1 MKKERVG
8 YYDVLNIGAA
18 LSVIFLH
25 CNGMAHT
32 YSNTLAWKQALF
44 IEVICYWAVPVFFML
59 SGATLF
65 QYRDRYTTK
74 EFFIKRIT
82 RTVFPYMGWL
92 VINMFIKRINPF
104 DNGIKGFISDILNA
118 SYEGIYWFFFPLFAI
133 YLCIPIMS
141 TLIEKKAILRY
152 MCLIGFV
159 FNSFLPE
166 ISKELGIMW
175 NGNLSA
181 VMLGG
186 YMLYPILGYLLA
198 TTELDKKKRVLI
210 YGLGVFGATLR
221 YIRTY
226 QLSTIDGTINKMYF
240 SYLGYY
246 AVLLSVAVFVF
257 VKNSKIVDKILKSRH
272 GGKVLSSLSSM
283 SFGVYLVH
291 MIVYRFLAKYIST
304 GTWKRRL
311 LVPFIIYGI
320 CIGIILVMKKIPV
333 IKRIVP

>member
-1 MKKERVG
+1 MLLG
-8 YYDVLNIGAA
+8 C
-18 LSVIFLH
+18 S
-25 CNGMAHT
+25 C
-32 YSNTLAWKQALF
+32 
-44 IEVICYWAVPVFFML
+44 FFML

-65 QYRDRYTTK
+65 QYQDRYTTK

-82 RTVFPYMGWL
+82 RTVLPYMGWL
-92 VINMFIKRINPF
+92 LINMFIKRINPF

-141 TLIEKKAILRY
+141 TLIEKKTILRY

-257 VKNSKIVDKILKSRH
+257 VKNSKIVDKILKSRY

-304 GTWKRRL
+304 GTWKWRL

>member
-32 YSNTLAWKQALF
+32 YSDTLAWKQALF

-65 QYRDRYTTK
+65 QYQDRYTTK

-82 RTVFPYMGWL
+82 RTVLPYMGWL
-92 VINMFIKRINPF
+92 LINMFIKRINPF

-141 TLIEKKAILRY
+141 TLIEKKTILRY

-257 VKNSKIVDKILKSRH
+257 VKNSKIVDKILKSRY

-304 GTWKRRL
+304 GTWKWRL